1 MFMTR
6 IISISNRKGG
16 SGKTTTAVNVS
27 AALAHR
33 GKSVLII
40 DADPQAHTTLSFG
53 IRQRDVHEDLYSVLA
68 EGKCPQEVMAHT
80 YVERLKIIPA
90 TRRLHDY
97 ERSYARNK
105 DSRLILSKQLAGL
118 NGDFD
123 YLVIDTPPT
132 LSLLTV
138 SSLIASEEVYIPMQ
152 THFLCLEGLAEM
164 IGVVRKIRAA
174 YGTRLAIK
182 GIIPTFYKER
192 TRLSKMILQDIAK
205 NLGRRII
212 LHPVRVNISLA
223 EAPSF
228 GKTIFQY
235 NMNSNGARDYL
246 AVAQQ
251 IESL

>member
-1 MFMTR
+1 M
-6 IISISNRKGG
+6 
-16 SGKTTTAVNVS
+16 A

-33 GKSVLII
+33 GKRVLVL
-40 DADPQAHTTLSFG
+40 DADPQEHTTLSLG
-53 IRQRDVHEDLYSVLA
+53 KRPKDLREDLYSVLC
-68 EGKCPQEVMAHT
+68 EGKTPQAAMADT
-80 YVERLKIIPA
+80 YIQRMKLIPA
-90 TRRLHDY
+90 SRRLHKFEQECATDQK
-97 ERSYARNK
+97 AR
-105 DSRLILSKQLAGL
+105 LTLQKQLNGL

-123 YLVIDTPPT
+123 YVVIDTPPT
-132 LSLLTV
+132 ISLLTL
-138 SSLIASEEVYIPMQ
+138 SSLIASTEVYVPTQ

-164 IGVVRKIRAA
+164 LGIVPKIRSK
-174 YGTRLAIK
+174 YGTNLQIK
-182 GIIPTFYKER
+182 GVIPTFYR
-192 TRLSKMILQDIAK
+192 AHTTLSRSILGDIAK

>member
-1 MFMTR
+1 MSR

-33 GKSVLII
+33 GKSVLVI
-40 DADPQAHTTLSFG
+40 DADPQSHTTLSLG
-53 IRQRDVHEDLYSVLA
+53 IRPRNVEEDLYSMLA
-68 EGKCPQEVMAHT
+68 KDMPPQRAMTDT
-80 YVERLKIIPA
+80 YIQRMKIIPA
-90 TRRLHDY
+90 TRRLYDF
-97 ERSYARNK
+97 ERAYSSKADAR
-105 DSRLILSKQLAGL
+105 LALSKKLAGL

-123 YLVIDTPPT
+123 YIIIDTPPT

-138 SSLIASEEVYIPMQ
+138 SSLIASREVYVPMQ

-164 IGVVRKIRAA
+164 IGIVSKIRST
-174 YGTRLAIK
+174 YGGNLRIK

-192 TRLSKMILQDIAK
+192 TRLSKVILQDIAK
-205 NLGRRII
+205 NLGKRIV

-235 NMNSNGARDYL
+235 SMNSNGARDYL